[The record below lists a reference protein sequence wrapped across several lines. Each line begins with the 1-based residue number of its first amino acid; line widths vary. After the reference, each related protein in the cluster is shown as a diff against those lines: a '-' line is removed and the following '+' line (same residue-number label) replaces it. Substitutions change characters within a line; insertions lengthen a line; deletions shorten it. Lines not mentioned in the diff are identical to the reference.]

1 MTCAYF
7 PEVQHGGSSYHR
19 CIGRCD
25 AKVNVV
31 DVEGGDTA
39 AGTVSK
45 QVARGEGD
53 GDGGEEVL
61 DDTW

>member
-45 QVARGEGD
+45 QVARGD

-61 DDTW
+61 DDAW